1 MKILTKSRA
10 LLVRSLLVLTLTTT
24 GLHLHSCK
32 QETIEV
38 TAIDKSKYTIDPN
51 TFAFLVD
58 EEGKTQ
64 LNLIEVDEQKSINLA
79 LQLSKIAAE
88 KVTAKLQYDA
98 SLVENYNKKN
108 GTNLIALAPDL
119 VKFDKNGDV
128 EIGAGKDKSDFAKI
142 DVTVN
147 SSVDK
152 NKTYVI
158 PVSTKISSGKAEASS
173 TVGNFLIQ
181 IKNVSGK
188 PNTAKKSGMKL
199 ISIIEVNDTN
209 PLVHTSFKLKEE
221 DKPLFDVVVLFSANI
236 NYDVKK
242 QKPYVYF
249 NENVKH
255 LLDNRIK
262 YIKPLQDQGT
272 KVILSILGN
281 HDRAGVANL
290 SPESAKLFAQ
300 ELKAICT
307 AYQLDGIMLDDE
319 YSNYEYP
326 APAGFVNPSN
336 QAAARLY
343 YEIKQAMPDKMNIV
357 YAYSRTN
364 NFSGSSAIPEA
375 PAGDYIDIVVND
387 YRSDVGLQRFPGV
400 TLENYAINSEEYAR
414 GSFLYYYGEGEFKR
428 IMDRGI
434 RSHMIFALDQTRS
447 NFSSQL
453 TDLKMMTKVFFN
465 DDLAYDGVVYRKD
478 W

>member
-1 MKILTKSRA
+1 MKILNKSQA
-10 LLVRSLLVLTLTTT
+10 LFVNILLALTIATT
-24 GLHLHSCK
+24 GIPLHSCK
-32 QETIEV
+32 EDKIEV
-38 TAIDKSKYTIDPN
+38 NAIDKSKYTIDPN
-51 TFAFLVD
+51 TFAYLVD
-58 EEGKTQ
+58 AEGKTQ
-64 LNLIEVDEQKSINLA
+64 LNLVEVDGQESINLA
-79 LQLSKIAAE
+79 LQLTKNATE
-88 KVTAKLQYDA
+88 KVTAKLQYDE
-98 SLVENYNKKN
+98 SLVENYNAKN
-108 GTNLIALAPDL
+108 GTNLIPLAPEL
-119 VKFDKNGDV
+119 VKFDNNGDLEV
-128 EIGAGKDKSDFAKI
+128 ATGKDKSSFAKI

-152 NKTYVI
+152 SKTYVI
-158 PVSTKISSGKAEASS
+158 PVATKISGGKVEASA
-173 TVGNFLIQ
+173 TVSHFLIQ
-181 IKNVSGK
+181 IKNLSGK
-188 PNTAKKSGMKL
+188 PSTNKKSGMKL

-221 DKPLFDVVVLFSANI
+221 GKPLFDVVVLFSANI
-236 NYDVKK
+236 NYDAKT

-281 HDRAGVANL
+281 HDKAGVANL

-300 ELKAICT
+300 ELKSICT

-319 YSNYEYP
+319 YSKYEYP
-326 APAGFVNPSN
+326 APAGFVNSSN
-336 QAAARLY
+336 QSAARLY
-343 YEIKQAMPDKMNIV
+343 YEIKQIMPDKINIV
-357 YAYSRTN
+357 YAYSTTS
-364 NFSGSSAIPEA
+364 NFSGKNAISEA

-387 YRSDVGLQRFPGV
+387 YFMDIGLQGFPGV
-400 TLENYAINSEEYAR
+400 KIENYGINSEEYAK
-414 GSFLYYYGEGEFKR
+414 GYFLSIWGESKFKY
-428 IMDRGI
+428 IMKSGI

-453 TDLKMMTKVFFN
+453 KNLKMMTNIFFN
-465 DDLAYDGVVYRKD
+465 DELAYDGVVHSKD